1 MKKWPKFPLIFPIS
15 NIYQTYYA
23 HLANLSHS
31 KNPGSSAYNSYLF
44 PLTLVITLDRV
55 LAAAQA
61 DVSLRENDGPTTV
74 PSPPASLQVL
84 VAEQTSQT
92 PALASS
98 VVDREDQSE
107 QFKIP
112 TPPDNIKSKSF
123 SSSSNS
129 NSGSSSSSSIIQFA
143 QKLCESSSSSGTT
156 SARSNASQPGRSN
169 VCLPD
174 RLNANEPDR
183 SNASQ
188 PGRSNA
194 SDPDRSIAS
203 QADGPN
209 ISEPGRSNASQTDL
223 SNAIEPSRLIV
234 SKPGRSNACQPARL
248 NVGQPERSNVSKHGR
263 SKASQSDQL
272 IISGPVRSTV
282 GQARGPDPSEF
293 KYANCSS
300 DIIEKPMGNRESV
313 EPNSRHVDKPSA
325 TTSRRRSARL
335 NTGNSLSDSDANQ
348 PVGSVLSRRCQSGDS
363 VFRRPCQSD
372 ESDLYEPCQPDAG
385 QQQGEKRMSAR
396 TLKKPVESNNMLGKE
411 SFLANLGTFKNIII
425 IRSYQH

>member
-1 MKKWPKFPLIFPIS
+1 M
-15 NIYQTYYA
+15 
-23 HLANLSHS
+23 
-31 KNPGSSAYNSYLF
+31 
-44 PLTLVITLDRV
+44 TLVIKLDRV
-55 LAAAQA
+55 LAAAQD
-61 DVSLRENDGPTTV
+61 DVSLREDDGPTTV

-156 SARSNASQPGRSN
+156 SARSNASQPGRPN

-174 RLNANEPDR
+174 RLNANEPDCFNASQLDR

-194 SDPDRSIAS
+194 SDSDCSIAS

-223 SNAIEPSRLIV
+223 SNAIEPGRLNV

-248 NVGQPERSNVSKHGR
+248 NVGQPERSNVSKQGH

-300 DIIEKPMGNRESV
+300 DIIEKPMGNRESF

-372 ESDLYEPCQPDAG
+372 ESDLYESCQPDAG
-385 QQQGEKRMSAR
+385 EQQGEKRMSAR
-396 TLKKPVESNNMLGKE
+396 TLKKPVESINMLGKE